1 MFFTEFDPSQ
11 RLLKITLAGHT
22 TVEEASSCLESAR
35 SFLTDIQPGFRLLT
49 DLRGILSMPTIAA
62 PYIGQLMESSA
73 EKGVAL
79 VVRLLP
85 AEPSKDIGF
94 AIISQFHYGP
104 DIRIV
109 TCATMEEAEIYLRE

>member
-1 MFFTEFDPSQ
+1 M
-11 RLLKITLAGHT
+11 
-22 TVEEASSCLESAR
+22 
-35 SFLTDIQPGFRLLT
+35 
-49 DLRGILSMPTIAA
+49 RGILSMPTIAA

-73 EKGVAL
+73 EKGVAV